1 MNVSWQKWSKSADSE
16 HQPLAPT
23 GKACLIADIRKS
35 AAVFRDY
42 FPMYLPSD
50 FQRAGIGVHPISAGL
65 FVGDGRMV
73 RRRMIHTGM
82 GMSFDIE
89 GTAHEIMEHGEF
101 LVRPGEVICL
111 WPQKWHDVT
120 EHQRQPLQTIW
131 CELTGPAVPE
141 VIHLFGVTPDAP
153 IVRPVNEEEVHALF
167 KEIVAGFHAAE
178 TLHPGHFLQRFHRI
192 AELCAQGHG
201 AHASPS
207 RRAAETLVQ
216 RAIRICETG
225 MLTFPTVAQL
235 ARQLAVSQN
244 TLLHACRRELGIS
257 AVELIVRIK
266 LDKARELLRTTD
278 HKLLSIA
285 QACGFRSP
293 SHFIHT
299 FRSAEKTTPEAW
311 RRKQQTGGRRVLPTA
326 AQSSTHPFSPKPR
339 KAGTKRR

>member
-1 MNVSWQKWSKSADSE
+1 
-16 HQPLAPT
+16 
-23 GKACLIADIRKS
+23 
-35 AAVFRDY
+35 
-42 FPMYLPSD
+42 MYLPSD
-50 FQRAGIGVHPISAGL
+50 FHRAGIGVYPISAGL
-65 FVGDGRMV
+65 FVGDGKMV
-73 RRRMIHTGM
+73 RRRMIHTGI
-82 GMSFDIE
+82 GLSFDIE

-120 EHQRQPLQTIW
+120 EHQRKPLQTIW

-141 VIHLFGVTPDAP
+141 VSHLFGVTPDAP
-153 IVRPVNEEEVHALF
+153 TVKPVNEDEVHALF

-192 AELCAQGHG
+192 AELCSQGRG
-201 AHASPS
+201 EHAISS
-207 RRAAETLVQ
+207 RRAPETLVQ

-235 ARQLAVSQN
+235 AKQLAVSQN

-311 RRKQQTGGRRVLPTA
+311 RRKQQAESHRPQPSLAQTSATSPSPRARRSGIKT
-326 AQSSTHPFSPKPR
+326 
-339 KAGTKRR
+339 RRAVR